1 MHAQS
6 HIHLASKRDSMLKLF
21 TIFLQLHF
29 SNFRYSLNLF
39 SKFFASFPHGTCAL
53 LVSYGYLSLGETYHL
68 LWAAIPSNS
77 TLRYCVVTPT
87 RYKHERE
94 FHPFY
99 CPIPKDSECTRSWQ
113 QISRSQFGVLHLSAD
128 TQIDMVRSS
137 LFTRRYLGNH
147 YYFLFL
153 HLLICLNSVGS
164 FT

>member
-1 MHAQS
+1 MTE
-6 HIHLASKRDSMLKLF
+6 LF
-21 TIFLQLHF
+21 TVFLRLNF

-53 LVSYGYLSLGETYHL
+53 LVSYRYLSLGETYHL

-77 TLRYCVVTPT
+77 TLRYCVVMLT
-87 RYKHERE
+87 RNKHERE

-99 CPIPKDSECTRSWQ
+99 CPIPKDSDCTCSWQ
-113 QISRSQFGVLHLSAD
+113 QISRSQFGVLHVNAD

-147 YYFLFL
+147 YYFIFL
-153 HLLICLNSVGS
+153 HLIICLNSVGS

>member
-1 MHAQS
+1 MTE
-6 HIHLASKRDSMLKLF
+6 LF
-21 TIFLQLHF
+21 TVFLRLHF

-53 LVSYGYLSLGETYHL
+53 LVSYRYLSLGETYHL

-77 TLRYCVVTPT
+77 TLRYCVVMPT
-87 RYKHERE
+87 RDKHERE

-99 CPIPKDSECTRSWQ
+99 CPIPKDSDWSCSWQ
-113 QISRSQFGVLHLSAD
+113 QISRSQFGVLQAD
-128 TQIDMVRSS
+128 TQIDMVRLS

-147 YYFLFL
+147 YYFIFL
-153 HLLICLNSVGS
+153 HLIICLNSVGS